1 MIASEKSLALS
12 NKKADHVKNETAL
25 KKADHQKTDHAAA
38 SLADVSLVG
47 ATLRSH
53 QPDVAGWQE
62 FRPS

>member
-1 MIASEKSLALS
+1 MIASEKSLALL
-12 NKKADHVKNETAL
+12 N
-25 KKADHQKTDHAAA
+25 KKADHQKTDHATA